1 MKRTL
6 SAAISLGAVLTAA
19 CTGGDPESLR
29 ERASYAIGVDIAN
42 NIEQM
47 QDDID
52 LDVLIQGLRD
62 ALSERDPRMDQEE
75 MSQVLQEFFAQAQED
90 NAQRQ
95 REAMETNQQEGAAF
109 LAANRSKE
117 GVTETPSGLQYE
129 ILTQGD
135 GPLPDSTNVVSVHYE
150 GRLLDG
156 KVFDSSYERGEP
168 ATFPLSGV
176 IAGWT
181 EGVQLMNVGSKF
193 RFYIPGG
200 LAYGERGRG
209 ADIGPNATLIFDVE
223 LLAIEQ

>member
-6 SAAISLGAVLTAA
+6 STAISLGAVLTVA

-62 ALSERDPRMDQEE
+62 ALSDRDPRMDQEE
-75 MSQVLQEFFAQAQED
+75 MSQVLQEFMTSVQAA
-90 NAQRQ
+90 NAQR
-95 REAMETNQQEGAAF
+95 RDELMETNQQEGAAF
-109 LAANRSKE
+109 LAENGSKE

-129 ILTQGD
+129 VLTQGD
-135 GPLPDSTNVVSVHYE
+135 GPLPQATDVVSVHYE
-150 GRLLDG
+150 GRLLNG

-168 ATFPLSGV
+168 ATFPLNNV

-193 RFYIPGG
+193 RFYIPGD
-200 LAYGERGRG
+200 LAYQERGAG

-223 LLAIEQ
+223 LLAIER